1 MLTLEIMGSVMK
13 YGYARVSTVAQNV
26 NQQAEKLIEQHSIDP
41 ENIIQEV
48 WTGKTTERPALQK
61 LVNKTLKPGDKLHVF
76 HVSRLGRKASE
87 VLQLVDDLKER
98 DIGLV
103 VYELDSTDLTTP
115 TGKLLLT
122 MLAGLAEMELETLR
136 ERQRIG
142 IDRAKKEGKYTG
154 RKPVDPK
161 IIDTALQLKSNGVS
175 IDAIAAQLRL
185 GRSTLYREFGKRGQ
199 ESKFSGGAN
208 E

>member
-1 MLTLEIMGSVMK
+1 MGLFSEHLDLIEIFGGSMK
-13 YGYARVSTVAQNV
+13 YGYARVSTSEQNV
-26 NQQAEKLIEQHSIDP
+26 NQQVQKLIDQYSIDP
-41 ENIIQEV
+41 ANIVQEV

-61 LVNKTLKPGDKLHVF
+61 LVNRTLKSGDTLYVF
-76 HVSRLGRKASE
+76 HISRLGRKASE
-87 VLQLVDDLKER
+87 VLQLVDDLKDR
-98 DIGLV
+98 SIGLV

-161 IIDTALQLKSNGVS
+161 IINTALQLKSNGLS
-175 IDAIAAQLRL
+175 IDAIAAQLKL
-185 GRSTLYREFGKRGQ
+185 GRSTLYRELGKRQ
-199 ESKFSGGAN
+199 
-208 E
+208 

>member
-1 MLTLEIMGSVMK
+1 MK
-13 YGYARVSTVAQNV
+13 YGYARVSTVEQNV
-26 NQQAEKLIEQHSIDP
+26 NQQAEKLIEQYSIDP
-41 ENIIQEV
+41 ENIIHEV

-61 LVNKTLKPGDKLHVF
+61 RVNKTLKPGDKLHVF

-161 IIDTALQLKSNGVS
+161 IIDTALRLKSNGVS

-185 GRSTLYREFGKRGQ
+185 GRSTLYREFKKRGQ
-199 ESKFSGGAN
+199 DSKFSGGAN

>member
-1 MLTLEIMGSVMK
+1 MK
-13 YGYARVSTVAQNV
+13 YGYARVSTAEQNV
-26 NQQAEKLIEQHSIDP
+26 NQQVQKLIDQYNIDP
-41 ENIIQEV
+41 ANIVQEV

-61 LVNKTLKPGDKLHVF
+61 LITKTLKQGDTLYVF
-76 HVSRLGRKASE
+76 HISRLGRKASE

-142 IDRAKKEGKYTG
+142 IDRAKQEGKYTG
-154 RKPVDPK
+154 RKPVDSK
-161 IIDTALQLKSNGVS
+161 IIDTALQLKGNGLS
-175 IDAIAAQLRL
+175 IDAIAAQLKL
-185 GRSTLYREFGKRGQ
+185 GRSTLYREFDRRRT
-199 ESKFSGGAN
+199 GAAN
-208 E
+208 QQGS

>member
-1 MLTLEIMGSVMK
+1 MK
-13 YGYARVSTVAQNV
+13 YGYARVSTAEQNV
-26 NQQAEKLIEQHSIDP
+26 NQQVLKLIDQYNIDP
-41 ENIIQEV
+41 NDVVQET
-48 WTGKTTERPALQK
+48 WSGKTTDRPALQK
-61 LVNKTLKPGDKLHVF
+61 LVNKTLKSGDTLYVF
-76 HVSRLGRKASE
+76 HISRLGRKASE

-154 RKPVDPK
+154 RKAVNPK
-161 IIDTALQLKSNGVS
+161 IIDTALQLKENGVS
-175 IDAIAAQLRL
+175 IDAIAAQLKL
-185 GRSTLYREFGKRGQ
+185 GRSTLYREFGKRQ
-199 ESKFSGGAN
+199 
-208 E
+208 

>member
-1 MLTLEIMGSVMK
+1 MK
-13 YGYARVSTVAQNV
+13 YGYARVSTAEQNV
-26 NQQAEKLIEQHSIDP
+26 TPQVEKLIDQYGIDP
-41 ENIIQEV
+41 ANMIQEV
-48 WTGKTTERPALQK
+48 WTGKTTDRPALQK
-61 LVNKTLKPGDKLHVF
+61 LINKTLKPGDTLYVF
-76 HVSRLGRKASE
+76 HISRLGRKASE
-87 VLQLVDDLKER
+87 VLQLVDDLKDR
-98 DIGLV
+98 SIGLV

-175 IDAIAAQLRL
+175 IDTIAAQLKL
-185 GRSTLYREFGKRGQ
+185 GRSTLYREISKRQ
-199 ESKFSGGAN
+199 
-208 E
+208 

>member
-1 MLTLEIMGSVMK
+1 MK
-13 YGYARVSTVAQNV
+13 YGYARVSTAEQNV
-26 NQQAEKLIEQHSIDP
+26 NQQVQKLIDQYNIDP
-41 ENIIQEV
+41 ANIVQEV

-61 LVNKTLKPGDKLHVF
+61 LITKTLKQGDTLYVF
-76 HVSRLGRKASE
+76 HISRLGRKASE

-142 IDRAKKEGKYTG
+142 IDRAKQEGKYTG
-154 RKPVDPK
+154 RKPVDSK
-161 IIDTALQLKSNGVS
+161 IIDTALQLKGNGLS
-175 IDAIAAQLRL
+175 IDAIAAQLKL
-185 GRSTLYREFGKRGQ
+185 GRSTLYREFDRRRT
-199 ESKFSGGAN
+199 GAAN
-208 E
+208 QQGR

>member
-1 MLTLEIMGSVMK
+1 MK
-13 YGYARVSTVAQNV
+13 YGYARVSTAEQNV
-26 NQQAEKLIEQHSIDP
+26 NQQVQKLIDQYDIEP
-41 ENIIQEV
+41 VNVIQET
-48 WTGKTTERPALQK
+48 WSGNTTERPALQK
-61 LVNKTLKPGDKLHVF
+61 LVNKTLKPGDVLYVF
-76 HVSRLGRKASE
+76 HISRLGRKASE
-87 VLQLVDDLKER
+87 VLQLVDDLKDR
-98 DIGLV
+98 NIGLV

-161 IIDTALQLKSNGVS
+161 IIDTALQLRNNGVS
-175 IDAIAAQLRL
+175 IDSIASQLNL
-185 GRSTLYREFGKRGQ
+185 GRSTLYREFGRRREIDQ
-199 ESKFSGGAN
+199 SSGSAK
-208 E
+208 